1 MIPFHRA
8 LIGTAIVFCA
18 VFGAWSLSRF
28 RDDGSALMLALGL
41 GFTAGA
47 IGLAYY
53 LRNLRRFLGTR

>member
-18 VFGAWSLSRF
+18 VFGAWSLARF
-28 RDDGSALMLALGL
+28 RDDGSMVMLALGL
-41 GFTAGA
+41 GFTAGG

-53 LRNLRRFLGTR
+53 LRNLRRFLGTQ